1 MAPLLSGLLDQLGY
15 QQADVLGIS
24 WGGGLAQ
31 QFASAA
37 RTGSAAWCWQPPAPA
52 R

>member
-1 MAPLLSGLLDQLGY
+1 MMLDQLGY
-15 QQADVLGIS
+15 AQADVLGIS

-31 QFASAA
+31 QFALSRRA
-37 RTGSAAWCWQPPAPA
+37 GCAAWCWWRPRRA